1 MDKIFERF
9 YAAADAIL
17 AACVG
22 DFNSSNVE
30 SGDDLSQL
38 PNIRVI
44 AHDMDDDSIYV
55 YICIHKN
62 SADKTFSYPEI
73 QTNVFGY
80 SASSEE
86 VFINAYYDLPN
97 NLWDVNPPEDD
108 DLEDINFE
116 ELVSIMEK
124 SV

>member
-17 AACVG
+17 TACVG
-22 DFNSSNVE
+22 DFDSSNVE

-38 PNIRVI
+38 ANIRVI

-62 SADKTFSYPEI
+62 SVDKSFSYPELT
-73 QTNVFGY
+73 QTVFGY
-80 SASSEE
+80 SESADEIF
-86 VFINAYYDLPN
+86 VNAYYDLPN
-97 NLWDVNPPEDD
+97 NLWDVNPPGDS
-108 DLEDINFE
+108 DLEKIGFE